1 MQINILRK
9 IKSMYGKMYGL
20 SWCSHCGLAW
30 NVVKGKYIP
39 YNAKL
44 PGDRWNEM
52 FPICEDCFEKLSPEQ
67 ILSYCKDLVDQWKK
81 FTPDKD
87 VDMEI
92 IEHNIKYMK
101 ENNL

>member
-1 MQINILRK
+1 
-9 IKSMYGKMYGL
+9 
-20 SWCSHCGLAW
+20 
-30 NVVKGKYIP
+30 
-39 YNAKL
+39 
-44 PGDRWNEM
+44 M
-52 FPICEDCFEKLSPEQ
+52 FPICEDRFRKLSPEQ
-67 ILSYCKDLVDQWKK
+67 ILSYCKNLVGQWKR